1 MPNPASDEREK
12 RLRKLSETLS
22 NTNRKDMT
30 LTVEQLSLEF
40 YRNVRLAEVC
50 ISDNEI
56 AEAEGHMLIAKCI
69 HDTLKILEPE
79 QRKE

>member
-30 LTVEQLSLEF
+30 LTVERLSLEF
-40 YRNVRLAEVC
+40 YRNVRLAKVC
-50 ISDNEI
+50 ISANEI
-56 AEAEGHMLIAKCI
+56 AEAEGHRLIAKCI
-69 HDTLKILEPE
+69 HDTKM
-79 QRKE
+79 